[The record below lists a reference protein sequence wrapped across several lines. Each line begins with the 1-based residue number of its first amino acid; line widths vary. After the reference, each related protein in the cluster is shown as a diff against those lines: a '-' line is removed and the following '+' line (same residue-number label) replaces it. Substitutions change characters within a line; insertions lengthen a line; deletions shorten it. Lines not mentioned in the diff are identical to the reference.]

1 MKTCWFS
8 WRVAKILL
16 LGLLLLCNSLFA
28 AAPRVITLSPHLTEL
43 AFAAGITPLAV
54 SAFSDYPAQANALEQ
69 VANWQG
75 IKVERILQLKPDV
88 VLAWRGGNPQRQI
101 EQLQRFGIKVEWIDP
116 QTIDQMIDALAALQR
131 WSPQPQQAID
141 AAQALR
147 AQEAALRKQYQQ
159 STPLPLFLQFGQ
171 QPLFTASR
179 NTMQNQVIELCG
191 GRNIFADSGVSW
203 PQVSR
208 EQVLMRHP
216 QAIVIGGDAARAAS
230 IAQYWQPQLDV
241 PVIAIN
247 DDWLSRPGPRMLLAA
262 KQLCADLYPT
272 KKSTNKD

>member
-1 MKTCWFS
+1 M
-8 WRVAKILL
+8 AKILL

-54 SAFSDYPAQANALEQ
+54 SAFSDYPAQANGLEQ

-88 VLAWRGGNPQRQI
+88 VLAWRGGNPQRQF

-116 QTIDQMIDALAALQR
+116 QTIDQMIDALATLQR
-131 WSPQPQQAID
+131 WSPQPQQAVE

-159 STPLPLFLQFGQ
+159 STPIPLFLQFGQ
-171 QPLFTASR
+171 QPLFTAAR

-191 GRNIFADSGVSW
+191 GRNIFADSSVSW

-216 QAIVIGGDAARAAS
+216 QAIVIGGDAAQAAS
-230 IAQYWQPQLDV
+230 IAKFWQPQLDV

-262 KQLCADLYPT
+262 KQLCADLHPT

>member
-1 MKTCWFS
+1 M
-8 WRVAKILL
+8 AKYFL
-16 LGLLLLCNSLFA
+16 LGLLLLCNSLLA

-54 SAFSDYPAQANALEQ
+54 SAYSDYPPQANALEQ

-88 VLAWRGGNPQRQI
+88 VLAWRGGNPLRQI

-116 QTIDQMIDALAALQR
+116 QTIDQMIDALAALQK
-131 WSPQPQQAID
+131 WSPHPQQAID
-141 AAQALR
+141 AAQQLR
-147 AQEAALRKQYQQ
+147 AQGAELRQHYQQ
-159 STPLPLFLQFGQ
+159 QTPIPLFLQFGQ
-171 QPLFTASR
+171 QPLFTAARS
-179 NTMQNQVIELCG
+179 TLQNQVIELCG
-191 GRNIFADSGVSW
+191 GKNIFADSAASW

-216 QAIVIGGDAARAAS
+216 QTIVIGGDGAQAAS
-230 IAQYWQPQLDV
+230 IAQFWQPQLTV

-247 DDWLSRPGPRMLLAA
+247 DDWLSRPGPRILLAA
-262 KQLCADLYPT
+262 QQLCSALHPT

>member
-1 MKTCWFS
+1 M
-8 WRVAKILL
+8 AKHLL

-43 AFAAGITPLAV
+43 AFAAGITPVAV
-54 SAFSDYPAQANALEQ
+54 SAFSDYPAPARALEQ

-75 IKVERILQLKPDV
+75 INVERILQLKPDV

-101 EQLQRFGIKVEWIDP
+101 EQLQRFGLKVEWIDP
-116 QTIDQMIDALAALQR
+116 QTLDQMIDALAGLQQ

-141 AAQALR
+141 AAQTLR
-147 AQEAALRKQYQQ
+147 AQEVALRQQYQHGA
-159 STPLPLFLQFGQ
+159 PIALFLQFGQ
-171 QPLFTASR
+171 QPLFTAAR

-191 GRNIFADSGVSW
+191 GRNIFADSAVSW

-216 QAIVIGGDAARAAS
+216 QAIVIGGDATQAVS
-230 IAQYWQPQLDV
+230 IAKFWQPQLTV

-262 KQLCADLYPT
+262 KQLCANLHPAKNNT
-272 KKSTNKD
+272 KKD